1 MSIVFSENIVLEKLQ
16 NLSINKFPGP
26 DDINSR
32 ILVELAKSVAPSLS
46 VLFQNSYDT
55 GIVPSDWKRANITPI
70 YKKDDKKDPE
80 NYCLVSLISILC
92 KIMESIIKYHF
103 LKYLKDNNILSN
115 KQYGFL
121 PGRSTVL
128 QLLNALDQRTEATDN
143 GFYVDVIYCDFM
155 KAFDKVPHKRL
166 LKVLKYYCIP
176 SKIVDWIESFL
187 SNRKQRVIVNGT
199 PSSWHDVISGVPQ
212 GSVLGPILFVIYINT
227 LIEVVKY
234 SDLFLFADDKKHFKI
249 IWYDIDSMYNWILNS
264 VLLFHPKKC
273 FTMHIDSKSTGSIIQ
288 ATYKMNDNI
297 LESKLELK
305 DLGVIVDNHLT
316 FSDHI
321 AEKVDKANQ
330 IMGFIPE
337 INKLDN

>member
-1 MSIVFSENIVLEKLQ
+1 M
-16 NLSINKFPGP
+16 
-26 DDINSR
+26 
-32 ILVELAKSVAPSLS
+32 ILVELAKPVAPLS

-55 GIVPSDWKRANITPI
+55 GIVPTDWKRANITPI

-80 NYCLVSLISILC
+80 NDRPVSLTSILC
-92 KIMESIIKYHF
+92 KIMESIIKDHL

-199 PSSWHDVISGVPQ
+199 PSSWHDVMSGVPQ
-212 GSVLGPILFVIYINT
+212 GSVLGPILFAIYMNT

-234 SDLFLFADDKKHFKI
+234 SHLFLSADDNKLFKI
-249 IWYDIDSMYNWILNS
+249 IQTEQDSSLLQYDIDSMYNWILNS
-264 VLLFHPKKC
+264 LLLFHPKKC
-273 FTMHIDSKSTGSIIQ
+273 FTMHIDSKSTSSIIQ
-288 ATYKMNDNI
+288 ATYRINDNI
-297 LESKLELK
+297 LESK
-305 DLGVIVDNHLT
+305 
-316 FSDHI
+316 
-321 AEKVDKANQ
+321 
-330 IMGFIPE
+330 
-337 INKLDN
+337 